1 MPKNFTVNDQDWAH
15 ELEKGV
21 EDYTDM
27 LMDAIYEGSEDEIT
41 ETISGELFCGCSS
54 CFWRE
59 ALFYL
64 VPRLLEGYESGKVE
78 LLEE

>member
-1 MPKNFTVNDQDWAH
+1 MPKNFIVNDQDWAH
-15 ELEKGV
+15 TLEKGV

-27 LMDAIYEGSEDEIT
+27 LMDAIYEGTDDEVSET
-41 ETISGELFCGCSS
+41 LSGELFCGCSQ

-59 ALFYL
+59 TFFYL
-64 VPRLLEGYESGKVE
+64 VPRLLEGYEEGKVE